1 MSLSRIYIQG
11 LGVEANIVEAYKWL
25 YLAPQNGDGNATR
38 TLIAV
43 RERLTPAEV
52 FEACRRA
59 EDFQRAF
66 GNNTAKR

>member
-1 MSLSRIYIQG
+1 MSLGRLCIQG
-11 LGVEANIVEAYKWL
+11 LGVKADVVEAYKWL
-25 YLAPQNGDGNATR
+25 YLASQNGDGSATG

-52 FEACRRA
+52 LEACRRA

-66 GNNTAKR
+66 GNNAAKR